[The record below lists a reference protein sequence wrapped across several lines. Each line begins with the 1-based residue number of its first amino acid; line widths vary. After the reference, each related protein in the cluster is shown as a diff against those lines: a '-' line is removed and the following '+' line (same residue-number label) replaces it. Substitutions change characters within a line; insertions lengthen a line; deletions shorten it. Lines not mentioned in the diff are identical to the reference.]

1 MTEELLL
8 GLDLGTTFAKAAV
21 VTADGRERSH
31 GRAPTPWRRVDTGAE
46 MDPDSLV
53 REAVAAAR
61 QALDAAPGGRVVGVG
76 VCSMAET
83 GALLDAA
90 GEPVVPMIGWHDTR
104 GGSEAEEV
112 GAAMGS
118 ERFSERTGLPVSRLC
133 TLSKYRWLRANVPAA
148 ARGVRWLNVAEWVV
162 KALGGAEVAELSL
175 SSRTGFLDLDRR
187 TWWEGALEIA
197 GAPSN
202 FFPEPVSAGEPAG
215 RIAEVLPEAADAVL
229 TVAGHDHPCASVGAA
244 AIRRGDLFD
253 SCGTAEAF
261 VRPVDRRLGA
271 GDVRRAV
278 AGGATVGW
286 NAVPD
291 QQALM
296 AGFVS
301 GLALR
306 RFLSLLG
313 VDEHEREA
321 LEAAALAVPPGAEGV
336 TVTGVTDDRA
346 TLEGIPASAGPGHV
360 WRAAVEAVARHG
372 ADVLAT
378 IRSVAGDPARLVVT
392 GGWARSP
399 TVRAVKRAVLGPF
412 EEPVV
417 REAGARGAALIA
429 GIAAGVFKGFDDLP
443 PVEWRERTG
452 DD

>member
-1 MTEELLL
+1 MTGELLL

-21 VTADGRERSH
+21 VTPDGRERSH
-31 GRAPTPWRRVDTGAE
+31 GRASTPWRPVPTGAE
-46 MDPDSLV
+46 MDPRDLV
-53 REAVAAAR
+53 RAAVDAAR
-61 QALDAAPGGRVVGVG
+61 QALGQTEGRIAAVGVA
-76 VCSMAET
+76 SMAET
-83 GALLDAA
+83 GALLDGS
-90 GEPVVPMIGWHDTR
+90 GEPVVPMIAWHDTR
-104 GGSEAEEV
+104 GGAEAEELGV
-112 GAAMGS
+112 AIGPDS
-118 ERFSERTGLPVSRLC
+118 FSERTGIPMSRLC

-148 ARGVRWLNVAEWVV
+148 AGGVRWLNVAEWVV

-175 SSRTGFLDLDRR
+175 SSRTGFLDLHRR
-187 TWWEGALEIA
+187 TWWEGTLEMA
-197 GAPSN
+197 GAPSG
-202 FFPEPVSAGEPAG
+202 FLPDPVTAGEPAG
-215 RIAEVLPEAADAVL
+215 RVAQALPEAAGAVL
-229 TVAGHDHPCASVGAA
+229 TVAGHDHPCASVGAGA
-244 AIRRGDLFD
+244 TRRGDLFD

-261 VRPVDRRLGA
+261 VRPVERPVEV

-306 RFLSLLG
+306 RFLGLLG
-313 VDEHEREA
+313 VDEDDRDA
-321 LEAAALAVPPGAEGV
+321 LETAALAVPQGAEGV
-336 TVTGVTDDRA
+336 TVVGVTDDRA
-346 TLEGIPASAGPGHV
+346 TIEGIDASAGPGHV

-429 GIAAGVFKGFDDLP
+429 GIAAGVFKGFEDLP
-443 PVEWRERTG
+443 PVEWRELDG
-452 DD
+452 G